1 MFCYDDDPCC
11 VPVPMFERRCK
22 KGCCTVKFCP
32 LDLSFGMTAHTFQG
46 QSAGPVDHGQPK
58 NAVDCIIYEPGT
70 NRFEGSNPGLL
81 YMGVSRATTAGTGQL
96 DSAVYF
102 TGPNMN
108 RHRILNL
115 TKQRDGTTLYKKV
128 QLRNAWIQ
136 RLNENTTNVEFTT
149 KERKELLQWAGTY
162 KMTTDELEKNLSER
176 AWRKNLK
183 KTNI

>member
-1 MFCYDDDPCC
+1 
-11 VPVPMFERRCK
+11 
-22 KGCCTVKFCP
+22 
-32 LDLSFGMTAHTFQG
+32 MTAHTFQG